1 MKDPPQMVEQGSG
14 FTEAERELVAAG
26 REVTMPPGE
35 RARLWASVA
44 AACVATEAGVAAA
57 AGAASASASAGTTS
71 GSVLSALASW
81 KGVTLLAVL
90 GGGVAAYHMSRPRPA
105 EPRPIPAP
113 AVRHASVA
121 TAVSRAEPGPMP
133 AAVEPQPAAAPEKP
147 AAPAPSR
154 APGARAAR
162 SAVVSEPAD
171 ETARTAP
178 SRLAEESRAVIAARR
193 ALRDGDPALSLRL
206 LDAARAA
213 FPDGSLSQE
222 REALT
227 IQALASSGQRELA
240 ARRAASFLREHPE
253 SPHAA
258 DLKHIAH

>member
-1 MKDPPQMVEQGSG
+1 MKDPLQMVEQGSG

-26 REVTMPPGE
+26 REVTMPPGD
-35 RARLWASVA
+35 RARLWASLV

-57 AGAASASASAGTTS
+57 AGAASASAGTMS
-71 GSVLSALASW
+71 GSVLSVLASW
-81 KGVTLLAVL
+81 KGVALLAVL
-90 GGGVAAYHMSRPRPA
+90 GGGVITYHMTKPRPV
-105 EPRPIPAP
+105 EPRPISAP
-113 AVRHASVA
+113 AVRHVSVA
-121 TAVSRAEPGPMP
+121 TAVSRAEPGPQP
-133 AAVEPQPAAAPEKP
+133 AAVEPLPAASADKP

-162 SAVVSEPAD
+162 PALVNEPPGEMA
-171 ETARTAP
+171 EAAP

-193 ALRDGDPALSLRL
+193 ALRDGDPALCLRL
-206 LDAARAA
+206 LEAARAA
-213 FPDGSLSQE
+213 FPDGSLAQE

-258 DLKHIAH
+258 DIRHIAY

>member
-1 MKDPPQMVEQGSG
+1 MKDPLQMVEQVSG
-14 FTEAERELVAAG
+14 FTEAERQLVAAG
-26 REVTMPPGE
+26 REVTMPPGD
-35 RARLWASVA
+35 RARLWASLA

-57 AGAASASASAGTTS
+57 AGAASASAGTTS
-71 GSVLSALASW
+71 GSVLSVLASW
-81 KGVTLLAVL
+81 KGVALLAVL
-90 GGGVAAYHMSRPRPA
+90 GGGVVTYHMNRPRPV
-105 EPRPIPAP
+105 EPRPISAP

-121 TAVSRAEPGPMP
+121 TAVSRAEPGP
-133 AAVEPQPAAAPEKP
+133 QPAPVQPVPVAAEKP

-162 SAVVSEPAD
+162 SAVVSEPPD
-171 ETARTAP
+171 ETARTVP

-193 ALRDGDPALSLRL
+193 ALRDGDPALCLRL
-206 LDAARAA
+206 LEAARAA
-213 FPDGSLSQE
+213 FPDGSLAQE

-253 SPHAA
+253 SPHGA
-258 DLKHIAH
+258 DLRYIAY